1 MMPIDTFRYV
11 KNNQTS
17 RDLDNLTQLYQPI
30 IGNDAQALY
39 LYFQSFFD
47 NGNYD
52 HKVTDILNH
61 LQFGAPRLNEALDFL
76 TAMGLVALYQT
87 VEGVYLVKLNSPL
100 DREHFLAHAVYR
112 KLLEARIGE
121 VAVKELEYV
130 LPQDVTNQS
139 KRFSDVFGHVEKSA
153 SAKTVMSSAVQF
165 DLESFKRLMQRD
177 GLFFKDEQADVVTL
191 YSIAE
196 RYHLNWF
203 DTYQLAKKTAI
214 DGEIAPKRMVKDRQ
228 NETQQTTTT
237 SFTESEQALIR
248 EAKSSAALPFL
259 EKIKQ
264 TRRAVV
270 TSSEKQLLKD
280 LAAMS
285 FLDEVINIM
294 VLYTL
299 NKTKSANLNKPYLM
313 KVANDFSYQKITSA
327 EEAVLKMRS
336 FTERKK
342 SPSKQAKPKT
352 KTNVPA
358 WSNPDF
364 KDNTTPEMQAKLDSQ
379 NQGLL
384 EKLRKAGE

>member
-270 TSSEKQLLKD
+270 TSSEK
-280 LAAMS
+280 
-285 FLDEVINIM
+285 
-294 VLYTL
+294 
-299 NKTKSANLNKPYLM
+299 
-313 KVANDFSYQKITSA
+313 
-327 EEAVLKMRS
+327 
-336 FTERKK
+336 
-342 SPSKQAKPKT
+342 
-352 KTNVPA
+352 
-358 WSNPDF
+358 
-364 KDNTTPEMQAKLDSQ
+364 
-379 NQGLL
+379 
-384 EKLRKAGE
+384 

>member
-30 IGNDAQALY
+30 IGNDAQVLY

-47 NGNYD
+47 NGDYD
-52 HKVTDILNH
+52 HKITDILNH
-61 LQFGAPRLNEALDFL
+61 LQFGIPRLNEALDFL
-76 TAMGLVALYQT
+76 MAMSLVELYQT
-87 VEGVYLVKLNSPL
+87 VEGVYLVKLCSPL
-100 DREHFLAHAVYR
+100 DRERFLAHAVYR
-112 KLLEARIGE
+112 KLLEDRIGE
-121 VAVKELEYV
+121 LAVKELEYV
-130 LPQDVTNQS
+130 LPKDALNRS
-139 KRFSDVFGHVEKSA
+139 KRFSDIFGHVEKSA
-153 SAKTVMSSAVQF
+153 SAKPLVRSTVQF

-177 GLFFKDEQADVVTL
+177 GLYFQSEQTDVVTL
-191 YSIAE
+191 YSISE
-196 RYHLNWF
+196 RYQLNWF

-214 DGEIAPKRMVKDRQ
+214 DGEIAPKRMEKDCQ
-228 NETQQTTTT
+228 KGSLKTNETN
-237 SFTESEQALIR
+237 FTDSEQTLIR

-270 TSSEKQLLKD
+270 TSSEKQLLNE
-280 LAAMS
+280 LATMN
-285 FLDEVINIM
+285 FLDEVINVM
-294 VLYTL
+294 TLYTL

-313 KVANDFSYQKITSA
+313 KVANDFSYQKITTA

-336 FTERKK
+336 FTNYKK
-342 SPSKQAKPKT
+342 TNSKKQKT
-352 KTNVPA
+352 KVKTNVPT

-364 KDNTTPEMQAKLDSQ
+364 KEKTTPEMRAELDSQ
-379 NQGLL
+379 KQGLL